1 MKRGDKMS
9 YFFIGMVI
17 FIILISIISSSSKTT
32 AQKRKNERLEKIIT
46 TTHYTPELDL
56 LTHTTAQNT
65 FFIERIAQVRHT
77 YAQKLQQPSK
87 ARFIREDSERL
98 AKQRLLK
105 SNYKDQEFS
114 LLEAEFQRF
123 LFLSTLFKN
132 VPMFS
137 QRVDELWHTTIMFT
151 NQYQAFSETLLG
163 PHKLIHHAPNI
174 EQTNN
179 PKERAFFDLIYSA
192 FFAINDY
199 SHLTWGS
206 FFSYTIDKQVL
217 IDFGKQH
224 AFTTEELL
232 HLQQYY
238 LRDELSLDQVRY
250 VAERLQQIIY
260 PAWNESSSD
269 IKNHQK
275 IVDTAF
281 SYNPLTTKNSNSYN
295 TNGVLFFVLLASL
308 LTEEELVQTAL
319 QSLGLMKI
327 TATASTANSSYI
339 APNDYYDNDTHHS
352 NSLHHSNHDSNHHS
366 CGSSC
371 GSDGGSSCGSGCSS
385 S

>member
-1 MKRGDKMS
+1 MF
-9 YFFIGMVI
+9 YFFIGIVI
-17 FIILISIISSSSKTT
+17 FIMLLSIIVHSSKT
-32 AQKRKNERLEKIIT
+32 ASQKRKNERFEKIIT
-46 TTHYTPELDL
+46 TTHYTSDLDL
-56 LTHTTAQNT
+56 LTHATAQNT
-65 FFIERIAQVRHT
+65 FFIERMMQVQHA
-77 YAQKLQQPSK
+77 YAQQLHQPSK
-87 ARFIREDSERL
+87 ARFMSEDSARL
-98 AKQRLLK
+98 PSQKLLK
-105 SNYKDQEFS
+105 SNDKNQEFS

-137 QRVDELWHTTIMFT
+137 QHVDELWHTTIMFT
-151 NQYQAFSETLLG
+151 NQYQTFSETLLG
-163 PHKLIHHAPNI
+163 PHQLIHHAPNI
-174 EQTNN
+174 EPTNN
-179 PKERAFFDLIYSA
+179 PKERAFFDLIYSS

-199 SHLTWGS
+199 SYLTWGS

-217 IDFGKQH
+217 IDFGQQR
-224 AFTTEELL
+224 AFSTEELL
-232 HLQQYY
+232 RLQQQY
-238 LRDELSLDQVRY
+238 LRDELSLEQVRY

-260 PAWNESSSD
+260 PAWNEASSD

-281 SYNPLTTKNSNSYN
+281 SYNLLTAKNSNSYN
-295 TNGVLFFVLLASL
+295 MNGVLFFVLLASL

-319 QSLGLMKI
+319 QSLGLMKV
-327 TATASTANSSYI
+327 TATASGTDSSYI
-339 APNDYYDNDTHHS
+339 APTDYYDNDTNHHDTI
-352 NSLHHSNHDSNHHS
+352 HHSNHDSNHHS